1 MKSKNVTD
9 EKILVSVYNSL
20 GDIILKD
27 EMYPLNGE
35 LNSRI
40 NLSGHS
46 SGIYLMKTDF
56 GSGSNTSRII
66 LQKFIQRELIRIS
79 GEIIGDAYEDSTDVF
94 DLLDVAESKLF
105 EITNNESDSF
115 VSVSSIQNKQGYN
128 SIRRSLSNQYSTSNY
143 TPDIQIVNANL
154 KGNRELEL
162 QFSSVNGSRLNYSN
176 TSKVVAHIEK
186 LWGYNVTLN

>member
-1 MKSKNVTD
+1 MKSVSKNVVLKYLKKLTSTVNYVNNMGGREIRKYYYKGNIFHQLKGFCAAVECESISGAASKLNLSHSAISLQIKSLENKINVYPNPSEGIFYLKSKNVTD

-66 LQKFIQRELIRIS
+66 LQK
-79 GEIIGDAYEDSTDVF
+79 
-94 DLLDVAESKLF
+94 
-105 EITNNESDSF
+105 
-115 VSVSSIQNKQGYN
+115 
-128 SIRRSLSNQYSTSNY
+128 
-143 TPDIQIVNANL
+143 
-154 KGNRELEL
+154 
-162 QFSSVNGSRLNYSN
+162 
-176 TSKVVAHIEK
+176 
-186 LWGYNVTLN
+186 